1 MKYGIWNLAA
11 LLAAFATGGVASAWA
26 QSGVGDPVRDG
37 QIGLPAAATPIAS
50 QIHGFYDMLLVIIIG
65 VVVLVALLLLTV
77 LIRFNR
83 RANPTPSRTAHNTVL
98 EVVWTVIPI
107 GILLV
112 IAVPSF
118 RLLYAEDVVPPA
130 DLVVK
135 VTGHQWYWSYEYPDQ
150 GGISFD
156 ALMLPERL
164 FDDPAAAGER
174 REAAMQLAEFLGREQ
189 APPLHRLLDTDT
201 RLVVPVGKVV
211 KVQVT
216 STDVIHSWALPAFG
230 IKIDAVPGRL
240 NETWFKAE
248 RTGTFYG
255 QCSEICGIRHA
266 FMPIAIEV
274 VSEEEF
280 QRWVE
285 RAKAEY
291 ADATPLTGEPE
302 GAALRLAAA
311 R

>member
-1 MKYGIWNLAA
+1 MKNWMWRLAT
-11 LLAAFATGGVASAWA
+11 LLVVFGTGGAAAAWA
-26 QSGVGDPVRDG
+26 GADAAGVPQDG
-37 QIGLPAAATPIAS
+37 QIGLPAAATPIAG
-50 QIHGFYDMLLVIIIG
+50 QIHDFYDMLLVIIIG
-65 VVVLVALLLLTV
+65 VVVLVALLLLVV
-77 LIRFNR
+77 LLRFNR
-83 RANPTPSRTAHNTVL
+83 RANPTPSRTTHNTML

-130 DLVVK
+130 DLVIK

-164 FDDPAAAGER
+164 FDDPSAADEKREAAAQVADFLGR
-174 REAAMQLAEFLGREQ
+174 REAPA
-189 APPLHRLLDTDT
+189 LHRLLDTDT

-216 STDVIHSWALPAFG
+216 STDVIHSWAVPAFG

-248 RTGTFYG
+248 KTGTFYG
-255 QCSEICGIRHA
+255 QCSEICGTRHA
-266 FMPIAIEV
+266 FMPIAVEV
-274 VSEEEF
+274 VSEQEF

-291 ADATPLTGEPE
+291 ADAAPA
-302 GAALRLAAA
+302 GASPDERPLRLAAA